1 METFWAALV
10 SSLLS
15 AGAAIAV
22 CLITGAQQAKATREA
37 NKESW
42 DLVNYRLN
50 QIEQKQDKHNSVIER
65 QFIVERD
72 IAVIKEQI
80 ANLEKGDDGR

>member
-42 DLVNYRLN
+42 DLVNYRLD
-50 QIEQKQDKHNSVIER
+50 QIEQKQDKHNSIIER
-65 QFIVERD
+65 TFLLEKDVAI
-72 IAVIKEQI
+72 IKEQI
-80 ANLEKGDDGR
+80 RKGDDRK

>member
-42 DLVNYRLN
+42 DLVNYRLD
-50 QIEQKQDKHNSVIER
+50 QIEQKQDKYNSIIER
-65 QFIVERD
+65 TFLLEKEVAI
-72 IAVIKEQI
+72 IKEQI
-80 ANLEKGDDGR
+80 RKGDDRK

>member
-42 DLVNYRLN
+42 DLVNYRLD
-50 QIEQKQDKHNSVIER
+50 QIEQKQDKHNSIIER
-65 QFIVERD
+65 TFLLEKEVAI
-72 IAVIKEQI
+72 IKEQI
-80 ANLEKGDDGR
+80 RKGDDRK